1 MGTRIWLRA
10 AAGLL
15 VMAAAGNAAAQP
27 PERGFLAHPLDVKV
41 WLPPAP
47 APASVAEAED
57 EAVYLHTRPIL
68 DTPRGAE
75 AAADNVYLPDAVAP
89 RFAEALGTTLTPQD
103 APLALALIGRVVKDA
118 EALVAPVKQPAPPAG
133 TGRVRP
139 FVAFGGKTCP
149 LRPDDFKFHLRESG
163 SYPSTHA
170 ALGWIWASVLTALAP
185 ERADRLIA
193 RGISFGESRV
203 ICGFHYRSDVEAG
216 RLAAAALMAREAAD
230 PAFQAA
236 LAAAKREFDSRRR

>member
-1 MGTRIWLRA
+1 MVSG
-10 AAGLL
+10 
-15 VMAAAGNAAAQP
+15 AAAQA
-27 PERGFLAHPLDVKV
+27 PERGFLAHPLDVRA

-47 APASVAEAED
+47 APASLAEAED
-57 EAVYLHTRPIL
+57 ETVYLHTRALL

-75 AAADNVYLPDAVAP
+75 AAADNVYVPEAVAP
-89 RFAEALGTTLTPQD
+89 RFAEALGATLTPQD
-103 APLALALIGRVVKDA
+103 TPLTLALIGRVVKDA

-170 ALGWIWASVLTALAP
+170 ALGWIWASVLTAVAP

-230 PAFQAA
+230 PGFQAA
-236 LAAAKREFDSRRR
+236 LAAARREFEGRRQHP